1 MVALNH
7 PRAAQCPQC
16 QTPVPVQVEQIFDV
30 GTDPTSKQRL
40 LSGQA
45 NSLNCPNC
53 GFRTT
58 LGTPIVY
65 HDASKELLLTFVPME
80 MGLPPAEK
88 ERTLGALIRQVIDRL
103 PSEQRKAYILRPQE
117 MLTYNGLMERIL
129 EADGVTKEMLAAQ
142 QAKVDFVRRLLQAP
156 SPESATQLIQENDEK
171 VDQSVFQMI
180 MNAAQSLA
188 ARGDE
193 NGVQKLV
200 AIQELLLAHST
211 FGQAA
216 EAEAAPI
223 RQAQADLEALGESLT
238 REKIVDL
245 LEKADNQEY
254 VAQLVSMVRPAF
266 DYPFFDLLSA
276 RIDTLS
282 GESAARLTAYRDL
295 ILEITKEMDSAAREE
310 EEKLAMLIEGM
321 ARADNIDEAVE
332 QTMPWIN
339 EELLSYLQYQIAMA
353 KQQDHKDAEQA
364 LLRVYGAIMKKVR
377 ASAPPEVQFVQD
389 LLELPD
395 EDSARRAIRNRVH
408 EVTPQLVE
416 VMNALSDQ
424 MRENGSTE
432 VAERIQKYREI
443 AEKELALAKWR

>member
-1 MVALNH
+1 MVSLNH
-7 PRAAQCPQC
+7 QRAAQCPQC

-30 GTDPTSKQRL
+30 SADPASKQRL

-88 ERTLGALIRQVIDRL
+88 ERIIGALIRQVIDRL

-156 SPESATQLIQENDEK
+156 SPESAVQLIRENDEK

-200 AIQELLLAHST
+200 AIQELLLTHSA

-223 RQAQADLEALGESLT
+223 RQAQADLEALGESLS

-245 LEKADNQEY
+245 LEKADSQEY
-254 VAQLVSMVRPAF
+254 VAQLVNMVRPAF
-266 DYPFFDLLSA
+266 DYQFFDLLSA
-276 RIDTLS
+276 RIDSLS
-282 GESAARLTAYRDL
+282 GDAAARLSAHRDL
-295 ILEITKEMDSAAREE
+295 ILEITQEMDSAARQE

-321 ARADNIDEAVE
+321 AGAENIDEAVE

-353 KQQDHKDAEQA
+353 KQQDRKDAEQA
-364 LLRVYGAIMKKVR
+364 LMRVYGAIMKKVR

-389 LLELPD
+389 LLDLPD
-395 EDSARRAIRNRVH
+395 EDSARRVIRNRVH

-424 MRENGSTE
+424 MRENGSSE
-432 VAERIQKYREI
+432 VADRIQKYREM